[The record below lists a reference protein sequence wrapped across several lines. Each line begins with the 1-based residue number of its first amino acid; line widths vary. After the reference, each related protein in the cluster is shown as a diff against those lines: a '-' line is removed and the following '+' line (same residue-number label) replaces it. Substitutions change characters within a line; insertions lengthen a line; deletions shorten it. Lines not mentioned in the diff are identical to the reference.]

1 MEGPALVSSFPPPPP
16 YYKLYTDERLRQ
28 GVDPPPPP
36 AIQGTYTMFGASYT
50 TEDVAPNL
58 EDQGRPQLY
67 PKGETINHTQE
78 LKKMN
83 RSLLFNFLEL
93 VDLLTKNP
101 PAFREKVEDVELLF
115 VNMHH
120 LLNSY
125 RPHQARQSLIT
136 IMENQIQRR
145 QDLLRRFERD
155 FESVRHILQRAEAV
169 IEAHTKGRDG
179 EEEAGETTDAAEEEG
194 GGGGRTQLRSSS
206 ASSGRKRGRL
216 LYQSKEEDERSSVTK
231 EEAEEE
237 ELLVDLEREL
247 DQIELC

>member
-1 MEGPALVSSFPPPPP
+1 
-16 YYKLYTDERLRQ
+16 
-28 GVDPPPPP
+28 
-36 AIQGTYTMFGASYT
+36 MFGASYT

-179 EEEAGETTDAAEEEG
+179 EEEAGESTAAEGE
-194 GGGGRTQLRSSS
+194 GGGRTQLRSSS
-206 ASSGRKRGRL
+206 ASPGRKRGRL
-216 LYQSKEEDERSSVTK
+216 LYQSKEEDERTLGNNNERSSATK

-237 ELLVDLEREL
+237 ELLVELEREL
-247 DQIELC
+247 DQVELC